1 MNTKA
6 LSAAQAANVIP
17 MSTGVLSYEARE
29 ERQRYGQVY
38 ASVIQSVGIRA
49 LPWRQFSMT
58 ASRNH
63 SSRRFT

>member
-38 ASVIQSVGIRA
+38 ASVIQ
-49 LPWRQFSMT
+49 
-58 ASRNH
+58 
-63 SSRRFT
+63 